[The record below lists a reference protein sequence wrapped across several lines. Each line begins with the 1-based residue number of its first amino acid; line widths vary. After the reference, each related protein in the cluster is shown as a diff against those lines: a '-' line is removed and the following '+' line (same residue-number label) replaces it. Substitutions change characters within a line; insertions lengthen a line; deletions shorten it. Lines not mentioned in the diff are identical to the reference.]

1 MPLVNT
7 KFRSMYLVSNKPD
20 SSVPLSVN
28 QKIHS
33 SSPPSQLRIEN
44 ENSEGNDNEFSPAVV
59 AGPSVYSCSHCSE
72 KFDEKEKLNNH
83 VGSNHT
89 NETSYDCKFCSY
101 KTNKPDEFEKHVK
114 SQHSTLLPPP
124 LSPSSSSSSLSMS
137 PPPSPTTSAP
147 SSQLSTLNNNLISH
161 TPPTIIDKSD
171 RRRISGRRD
180 LIMKSKSTAN
190 TRTPLYYPYPSH
202 LPVQHQR
209 VKRNIKTFDY
219 EVPVPPPLALK
230 HLKKKKVALKSLKHL
245 KEVPRKK
252 LKPYVGKVNSKKALT
267 YEEDPQSNNT
277 IQEQVNQVK
286 RVSKKRGRGN
296 VPNYVDEDESEEE
309 VSKKKLKY
317 NVGTK
322 RKAFNQPSRIS
333 KRSRVATDGDTQD
346 WFR

>member
-20 SSVPLSVN
+20 FSVPLSVN

-33 SSPPSQLRIEN
+33 SSAPSQVRIEN
-44 ENSEGNDNEFSPAVV
+44 ENSENNDNEFSPAE
-59 AGPSVYSCSHCSE
+59 AGPSIYSCSHCSE
-72 KFDEKEKLNNH
+72 KFDEKEKLDNH
-83 VGSNHT
+83 VGSIHA
-89 NETSYDCKFCSY
+89 NEISYDCNYCSY
-101 KTNKPDEFEKHVK
+101 KTNKFDEFENHVK
-114 SQHSTLLPPP
+114 SQHSTVLPPP

-137 PPPSPTTSAP
+137 PPPPPPSPTTSVA
-147 SSQLSTLNNNLISH
+147 SSQLSTLNNNLITH

-171 RRRISGRRD
+171 RRRRSGRHD
-180 LIMKSKSTAN
+180 LIMTSKSLANN
-190 TRTPLYYPYPSH
+190 TRTPLYYPYPSR

-209 VKRNIKTFDY
+209 VKR
-219 EVPVPPPLALK
+219 
-230 HLKKKKVALKSLKHL
+230 
-245 KEVPRKK
+245 
-252 LKPYVGKVNSKKALT
+252 KALT
-267 YEEDPQSNNT
+267 YEDPQSNNA

-296 VPNYVDEDESEEE
+296 VPNYYVNEDESEEE

-317 NVGTK
+317 NVDTK
-322 RKAFNQPSRIS
+322 RKAFKQPTRIS